1 MSEWVVF
8 LHVASAFW
16 FVGGLIGRWV
26 TLARA
31 RTTASIAMVSEL
43 AELAGRFERLMVQ
56 PGSFAVPLAGL
67 AAAFAKG
74 LPWTGSGNWW
84 LLTSLVL
91 FLSLAP
97 MIPLV
102 YLPRGRVFETT
113 LAGARDRGEVTPE
126 LRAAFGDSL
135 VSFARIYEVA
145 VVGIVLALMV
155 TKPF

>member
-1 MSEWVVF
+1 
-8 LHVASAFW
+8 
-16 FVGGLIGRWV
+16 
-26 TLARA
+26 
-31 RTTASIAMVSEL
+31 
-43 AELAGRFERLMVQ
+43 MVQ

-97 MIPLV
+97 MIPLI
-102 YLPRGRVFETT
+102 YLPRGRVFEAA
-113 LAGARDRGEVTPE
+113 LATARDRGRVTPE

-135 VSFARIYEVA
+135 VSVARIYEVA
-145 VVGIVLALMV
+145 VVGDRARAHGDEALLIVEAGRH
-155 TKPF
+155 PQ

>member
-1 MSEWVVF
+1 
-8 LHVASAFW
+8 
-16 FVGGLIGRWV
+16 
-26 TLARA
+26 
-31 RTTASIAMVSEL
+31 
-43 AELAGRFERLMVQ
+43 MVQ

-97 MIPLV
+97 MIPLI
-102 YLPRGRVFETT
+102 YLPRGRIFEAA
-113 LAGARDRGEVTPE
+113 LVSARESGEVTPE

-135 VSFARIYEVA
+135 VSFARIYELA